1 MRRTLDPP
9 SPSRPR
15 RAHVTGQEMIR
26 WFLDHGWRASA
37 PETGRHAFIDEMP
50 LPGLLIR
57 RIWHT
62 PVVMHRDEDANG
74 TDRTLWLQV
83 HGSSTVR
90 DADGASATL
99 VEQDAFAWTGRS
111 IAALESRQPA
121 ARIEIDFRTPA
132 VHEDRIRHLPTRD
145 TALQTVWSCVT
156 GAVNVILNADTPLD
170 DRTSRLLSHALL
182 TLTDALYDPPDTAS
196 PGETADIAQAAR
208 RCIAQNAADPTF
220 TIERAAK
227 ELGISR
233 SHLTRVLTARGES
246 ARGLLRDARR
256 ASALRALAADPTA
269 DLVVVARNSGFPSA
283 RALRDALKSI
293 PR

>member
-1 MRRTLDPP
+1 
-9 SPSRPR
+9 
-15 RAHVTGQEMIR
+15 MIR
-26 WFLDHGWRASA
+26 WFLDHGWRVSAS
-37 PETGRHAFIDEMP
+37 ETGRHAFIDEMS

-62 PVVMHRDEDANG
+62 PVVMHRDENAND
-74 TDRTLWLQV
+74 TERSLWLQV
-83 HGSSTVR
+83 HGRSTVR
-90 DADGASATL
+90 DADGASLTL
-99 VEQDAFAWTGRS
+99 VEQDAFAWAGRT
-111 IAALESRQPA
+111 IVALESREPA
-121 ARIEIDFRTPA
+121 ARIEIDFRSPA
-132 VHEDRIRHLPTRD
+132 VPGDRLCHLPTRD

-170 DRTSRLLSHALL
+170 DRTARLLSHALL
-182 TLTDALYDPPDTAS
+182 TLTDALYDPPDPAA
-196 PGETADIAQAAR
+196 PGETPDLAQAAR

-246 ARGLLRDARR
+246 ARALLRDARR

-283 RALRDALKSI
+283 RALRDALKSL